1 MLQKIQNKLADLPIW
16 QRNLYVLWFGV
27 FMMGI
32 GFSEVLPFMS
42 LYVDTLGKFTASQLS
57 FYSSL
62 TFSISY
68 LATAIASP
76 FWGRLADAK
85 GRKLMLLRAAF
96 GMAIVFALMGI
107 VTNVWQLVALRAI
120 QGLLGGFISNANA
133 MIATQTPKN
142 RAGYAMGLLV
152 TGTTAG
158 QLLGPFIG
166 GTLASLF
173 SYRLAF
179 FITAIIFMLVFLL
192 TWFMVQEDF
201 VPVERDQAPSLKT
214 VISELDD
221 PKLTFGLFTT
231 TLIIQMANFSISPF
245 IALFVRELNTTSL
258 STTFLAGVV
267 TAMPGIATLFAA
279 QRFGVL
285 GDRFGT
291 DKMILVGFGIGFIS
305 LLPIAWV
312 TTIWQLIFLRFI
324 MGISNST
331 MMPAV
336 QTLLTR
342 TTPRQITSR
351 IFSYNQS
358 FQSMG
363 AVFGPL
369 LGSVVAT
376 QFGYRGVFVAS
387 AILVALNAI
396 WFLNL
401 SKSLRQ

>member
-85 GRKLMLLRAAF
+85 GRKLMLLRASF
-96 GMAIVFALMGI
+96 GMAIIFALMGI

-133 MIATQTPKN
+133 MIATQTPRN
-142 RAGYAMGLLV
+142 RVGYAMGLLV

-279 QRFGVL
+279 QKFGVL

>member
-142 RAGYAMGLLV
+142 RAGYAMGLFV

-279 QRFGVL
+279 QKFGVL

>member
-142 RAGYAMGLLV
+142 RVGYAMGLLV

-279 QRFGVL
+279 QKFGVL

>member
-201 VPVERDQAPSLKT
+201 VPVERNQAPSLKT

-279 QRFGVL
+279 QKFGVL

>member
-279 QRFGVL
+279 QKFGVL